1 MKIFVR
7 CKIIGDDN
15 MVIMHS
21 KQQRL
26 KNVYVSLAGTKEA
39 YTALK
44 NDFFSFLSECVLIC
58 IIIRVGQSFLYF

>member
-7 CKIIGDDN
+7 CKIIGNDN
-15 MVIMHS
+15 MVTMFS

-44 NDFFSFLSECVLIC
+44 NDFFFFFFYQNV
-58 IIIRVGQSFLYF
+58 F